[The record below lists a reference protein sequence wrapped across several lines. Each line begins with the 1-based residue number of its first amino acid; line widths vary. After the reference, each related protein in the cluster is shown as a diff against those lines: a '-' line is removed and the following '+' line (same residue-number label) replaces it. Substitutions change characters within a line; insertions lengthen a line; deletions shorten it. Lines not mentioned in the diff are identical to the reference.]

1 MWVYQRLTFDFVFL
15 LGIDVWQGWT
25 CSIMINLLVELWNR
39 SSDTL
44 DQLLFL
50 ARCCETRRS
59 TRLHGEQCL
68 AQISTTTVLP
78 QSYCLE
84 RSACHDHVPM
94 AWNIHG
100 KNGTFPRKLVEW
112 LDLMNWVDVILPLFW
127 SDLIQSVLSNLISSN
142 LRGSRDLRP
151 RTGPWEPRAFSASGS
166 CHVWGTDQK
175 RVFVQEGTGQLGM
188 EGHQNSGFLD
198 HVLWHPHNGCRS
210 LSWSICAFWAQHIFG
225 LTWFR
230 TVWKMRKG
238 VPRSSDTWISS
249 VQTYLPFVAH
259 WTTTTLWLRVKPGE
273 PNITKETSHLHPE
286 LKLILGT
293 CWRLLFEGVLFRD
306 APDIDSTML
315 KQHSDVWRTQD
326 LSWSQKDLFDSPK
339 PINLFSSRFEIWD
352 DFFLGRQA

>member
-1 MWVYQRLTFDFVFL
+1 
-15 LGIDVWQGWT
+15 
-25 CSIMINLLVELWNR
+25 
-39 SSDTL
+39 
-44 DQLLFL
+44 
-50 ARCCETRRS
+50 
-59 TRLHGEQCL
+59 
-68 AQISTTTVLP
+68 
-78 QSYCLE
+78 
-84 RSACHDHVPM
+84 
-94 AWNIHG
+94 
-100 KNGTFPRKLVEW
+100 
-112 LDLMNWVDVILPLFW
+112 MN
-127 SDLIQSVLSNLISSN
+127 
-142 LRGSRDLRP
+142 
-151 RTGPWEPRAFSASGS
+151 
-166 CHVWGTDQK
+166 
-175 RVFVQEGTGQLGM
+175 
-188 EGHQNSGFLD
+188 
-198 HVLWHPHNGCRS
+198 PHNGCRS
-210 LSWSICAFWAQHIFG
+210 LSWSICAFWAQHIFEDVIQ
-225 LTWFR
+225 